1 MKITSYFRCG
11 LFTTWNVIRNAMTD
25 GRFLWL
31 EGRVIDGV
39 FRNWAR
45 NFRYRP
51 QKFLQPTSEE
61 EIVEIVK
68 SSKKIRVFGSAH
80 SFNSGVVSDEVLI
93 SLDKFS
99 GVIDRNLPDNQM
111 AFKGGTRIRDAVKTL
126 LQHGLAFKA
135 LPSHDAQSIAGII
148 STDVHGTGKDWG
160 FVSELV
166 KSIRLI
172 DGKGD
177 IHHLTPNDSLFKAA
191 IGGIGS
197 VGIIS
202 EVVVEAV
209 EKFNVEQKFEISDMD
224 TVEKD
229 FDKLFADNEHLS
241 FYFFPFTDVCQISKW
256 NRTVESKSCQNELRE
271 FLAIS
276 ADALLAAWAGNLMT
290 YTGLFPKL
298 SSLSHQLKRGTDL
311 VMESNAAYNRTVY
324 HLHQELEFT
333 VPFEETFPMVKKFI
347 KLYEDLYRKQKLPYT
362 LFEVRFTPN
371 KSPSLIGAGHD
382 RECCWIDLVINDSEG
397 FEVFYDAAEELMK
410 QIGARPHLGKWCK
423 SYTKGDLQN
432 VHGNNLDTFLN
443 LINQHDPDEKFVNE
457 FIRRLFK

>member
-1 MKITSYFRCG
+1 
-11 LFTTWNVIRNAMTD
+11 MTD

-31 EGRVIDGV
+31 EGRVVDGV

-45 NFRYRP
+45 NFRYKP
-51 QKFLQPTSEE
+51 QQFLQPTSEE

-68 SSKKIRVFGSAH
+68 SSKKVRAFGSAH

-99 GVIDRNLPDNQM
+99 GVIDRNLPANQM
-111 AFKGGTRIRDAVKTL
+111 AFKGGTRIRDAVDIL
-126 LQHGLAFKA
+126 LKKDLAFKA

-148 STDVHGTGKDWG
+148 STDVHGTGNDWG

-177 IHHLTPNDSLFKAA
+177 VHHLTPNDPLFKAA
-191 IGGIGS
+191 IGGIGT

-209 EKFNVEQKFEISDMD
+209 EKFNVEQKFEISDMA

-229 FDKLFADNEHLS
+229 FKKLFDENDHLS

-256 NRTVESKSCQNELRE
+256 NRTDKSKSFLNELRE

-276 ADALLAAWAGNLMT
+276 VDALLAAWAGNFMA
-290 YTGLFPKL
+290 YTGLLPKL

-311 VMESNAAYNRTVY
+311 IMESNAAYNRTIY

-333 VPFEETFPMVKKFI
+333 VPFDETFSMVKKFI
-347 KLYEDLYRKQKLPYT
+347 KLYEDLYAKQKLPYT

-382 RECCWIDLVINDSEG
+382 RQCCWIDLVINDSEG
-397 FEVFYDAAEELMK
+397 FEIFYDAAEELMR

-423 SYTKGDLQN
+423 SFTKSDLQN
-432 VHGNNLDTFLN
+432 VHGNNLDAFLN
-443 LINQHDPDEKFVNE
+443 LVSQHDPDEKFVNG
-457 FIRRLFK
+457 FTQRLFK